1 MGYLK
6 DTISGVS
13 WMGVLR
19 ASTRGLTFVK
29 IAVLARL
36 LTPNEFGLFGI
47 AMLALAFL
55 EIITETGINIFLI
68 QEKADLRQYNN
79 TAWVVSIA
87 RGFLMFLA
95 ILLFAPFISSFF
107 KSPGATNL
115 LYLTSLIPLI
125 RGFINPAIVRFQKE
139 LKFNKEFYL
148 RLGLFSVDFLVAI
161 GLGIATRSATS
172 FVWGMLAASV
182 IEALYSL
189 LFIKPK
195 PQFVFDGV
203 KAKEVITRGK
213 WITLAGVFNYL
224 FENVDDAAVGRL
236 VNTASLGVYQLA
248 YKISSL
254 PITEVADVVSKVTFP
269 VYVKIS
275 GDGTRLKEAFLKT
288 FLATC
293 ALALPIGL
301 FLYFF
306 TDTIVLTLLGP
317 QWLDTI
323 SVVKVLAFFG
333 VVRGATFATYPL
345 FLSLKK
351 QSYVMATTLVGIL
364 GLGLFV
370 VPMVSRYGVLGAA
383 YSALIGAFLSVPV
396 ATYFVFKI
404 FRDLK

>member
-1 MGYLK
+1 MGYLN
-6 DTISGVS
+6 DTVRGVS

-29 IAVLARL
+29 IAILARL
-36 LTPNEFGLFGI
+36 LSPNEFGLFGV

-68 QEKADLRQYNN
+68 QEKADLKEYND
-79 TAWVVSIA
+79 TAWVVSIL
-87 RGFLMFLA
+87 RGFLMFLV
-95 ILLFAPFISSFF
+95 LFLFAPYIASFF
-107 KSPGATNL
+107 NSPDATFL

-148 RLGLFSVDFLVAI
+148 RLSLFSIDSLVAI
-161 GLGIATRSATS
+161 SLGVITKNASS
-172 FVWGMLAASV
+172 FVWGMLASAIFEV
-182 IEALYSL
+182 FYSL

-195 PQFVFDGV
+195 PRLIYEGP
-203 KAKEVITRGK
+203 KAKEVIGRGK

-224 FENVDDAAVGRL
+224 FENVDDTAVGKL
-236 VNTASLGVYQLA
+236 INTTSLGIYQVA

-275 GDGTRLKEAFLKT
+275 DDSRRLKEAFLKT
-288 FLATC
+288 FLATV

-301 FLYFF
+301 ILYFF
-306 TDTIVLTLLGP
+306 TEPIVLILLGP
-317 QWLDTI
+317 KWLETI
-323 SVVKVLAFFG
+323 PIIKVLAFFG

-351 QSYVMATTLVGIL
+351 QNYVMVVTLVGIL
-364 GLGLFV
+364 GLGATVLPLV
-370 VPMVSRYGVLGAA
+370 ARYGILGAA
-383 YSALIGAFLSVPV
+383 YAALVGAFLSVPIAFYLV
-396 ATYFVFKI
+396 AKI
-404 FRDLK
+404 LKGLK